1 MDWVIDDL
9 HQGIEAYSPD
19 YILFNDEC
27 LTCRSRNDLRE
38 FCDRYRAE
46 IGIPFRGMATPP
58 SVTEEKIDRSAALRK
73 VLDIGLREYSKGR
86 SVEEY
91 RAGRMSVGRAAEEAG
106 ISIAEFYRVLSSEG
120 VPINVDVDAIR
131 SALRTGI
138 EDAGR

>member
-1 MDWVIDDL
+1 MGLEIEHLTARVL
-9 HQGIEAYSPD
+9 KRQIEALERVS
-19 YILFNDEC
+19 
-27 LTCRSRNDLRE
+27 
-38 FCDRYRAE
+38 A
-46 IGIPFRGMATPP
+46 
-58 SVTEEKIDRSAALRK
+58 EEKIDRSAALRK